1 MNYIIEENYLE
12 RIINIVV
19 IISHEKFIIIYF
31 YAQNSIFQ
39 FSELLIVDTGEKI
52 LRNITYMPRKFYY
65 SISLYL
71 EHPRSLTTCNA

>member
-1 MNYIIEENYLE
+1 MFINYIIEENYLE

-39 FSELLIVDTGEKI
+39 SQ
-52 LRNITYMPRKFYY
+52 NY
-65 SISLYL
+65 
-71 EHPRSLTTCNA
+71 